1 MQRSCS
7 AVRISMFHVEHLM
20 LSFPVLGA
28 RAGIRFMFHVEQ
40 PPLDCAGDCP
50 RLVMFHVKP
59 RSLVPFN
66 AAPTSPQAILVPVS
80 RETSDENHGF
90 LALPIPY
97 PQNNR
102 SFFEHNDHAPSILSI
117 IFITLS
123 RPIHQSILRFR
134 LGQIRAYQ
142 CPSLVHTQIADR
154 QRPTDRDMPYP
165 QHQRISED
173 QRQPY
178 LFSCETTQLPFSN
191 THVRTRA
198 SQQR

>member
-1 MQRSCS
+1 
-7 AVRISMFHVEHLM
+7 MFHVEHLM

-40 PPLDCAGDCP
+40 PPLDCADDCP

-59 RSLVPFN
+59 RSPVPFN
-66 AAPTSPQAILVPVS
+66 AAPTSPRAILVPVS
-80 RETSDENHGF
+80 RETSNENHDS

-102 SFFEHNDHAPSILSI
+102 PFFEHNDHAPSILAI
-117 IFITLS
+117 ICITLS

-134 LGQIRAYQ
+134 PRQIRANVRVWFI
-142 CPSLVHTQIADR
+142 PRSLTGKG
-154 QRPTDRDMPYP
+154 RPIVICLIHSTSVFPK
-165 QHQRISED
+165 ISAS
-173 QRQPY
+173 RTH
-178 LFSCETTQLPFSN
+178 FSCETTQPPFSN

-198 SQQR
+198 SQQQR